1 MMPISD
7 LINYFGPLHDDV
19 ERCLVGIEIGDDLEY
34 WKRSY
39 LRCLCTF
46 VEARTYLLKSDLKAV
61 DHLINSAEI
70 SQEQL
75 GFLNGTDWKIST
87 NGEIKPRVKIVSP
100 VDELKA
106 VIKILGNFYPNL
118 LWDFSSARW
127 ARVKQLYN
135 SRNSLVHPKS
145 PDDISVSEKEIAD
158 FEAFRADFNEWSSLI
173 YKEAWG
179 GVEKNS

>member
-46 VEARTYLLKSDLKAV
+46 VEARIYLLKSDLKAV

-75 GFLNGTDWKIST
+75 AFLNGTDWKIST
-87 NGEIKPRVKIVSP
+87 NGEIKPRVK
-100 VDELKA
+100 
-106 VIKILGNFYPNL
+106 
-118 LWDFSSARW
+118 
-127 ARVKQLYN
+127 N
-135 SRNSLVHPKS
+135 SFTCR
-145 PDDISVSEKEIAD
+145 
-158 FEAFRADFNEWSSLI
+158 
-173 YKEAWG
+173 
-179 GVEKNS
+179 